1 MMHMTSMAP
10 SLPLTSPPSNETIRS
25 PKSPAPSPSP
35 APTTAT
41 TSTSILNVT
50 ALGFPFS
57 GTGTPPPPATKVSES
72 DIVETPDDNVPRFSH
87 NPFDSSFGE
96 VNTDSKRA
104 SALEYIATN
113 IDSPLHA
120 IQKNGVSE
128 KHQTHDDLEATLE
141 RLRSLERNLHTSSS
155 SADRTASSCSD
166 RADRIETLL
175 RPLEQDLKRTAT
187 TGSGRRASF
196 SEVRAQQP
204 YLVRSRKRGNSSS
217 GVLGQVMNGGGE
229 VVRADSC
236 TLPRMLAGENSYAQR
251 TATEAQ
257 HEYTLPHGSPRRGA
271 ISSPSGTPAPTRFA
285 STGELIIEGDTVFE
299 VIESPT
305 TVVMPLRFTP
315 RSPRTPRTPR
325 TPVTPTGPPKTPVTG
340 SPKSAMSRKSSRSM
354 PKTPRSVKVRFSNAE
369 LELEMPPPP
378 PPPNIGPKSPRH
390 LTPGVTLTYPE
401 PARADVIS
409 PTSSSRKSLKSFS
422 QRPSSS
428 ATRPAHIPTPL
439 DLSAISKAEKHG
451 SLTSMTDLISR
462 SRKLEKKLEMGRTAS
477 MASSPKSGR
486 SRWDSISG
494 ILNAFPPPTPAA
506 GQPYAREGMVP
517 IEYEKLESAS
527 TRNIRRRICG
537 LPVWAFILMLFLIP
551 ALITLAVV
559 LPIEIVG
566 AKNSVT
572 GPSAAQLAG
581 CQLDLPCFNGGVST
595 VLSGG
600 QCACLCTGAYSGDQ
614 CQVSASDPACTQ
626 LNLGSSTASVG
637 SNIPSLLQLAPSFA
651 INIDT
656 SAVVSALENS
666 NVSCTA
672 QNALVDLTL
681 PSSSSNAKRYLV
693 GELIEVTSTYT
704 SGKSAHPTTFATMTY
719 VSATSI
725 TIRPSSTITAA
736 TATGLLVDTAMA
748 AQPTAGA
755 SASSSNADSSTLN
768 FAKCALLAIVQQKGI
783 DVANTAHSALQTN
796 FNQGAGMAGNVTVG
810 RSIVIDLT
818 DQLVRGL

>member
-1 MMHMTSMAP
+1 MTSTAP

-25 PKSPAPSPSP
+25 PKSPAPFSSP
-35 APTTAT
+35 APTTET
-41 TSTSILNVT
+41 TSTSILNVP

-57 GTGTPPPPATKVSES
+57 GTGTPPPPTTKVSES

-87 NPFDSSFGE
+87 NPFDASFGE

-104 SALEYIATN
+104 SAHEYIVTN
-113 IDSPLHA
+113 TDSPLHA
-120 IQKNGVSE
+120 IQKNGISG
-128 KHQTHDDLEATLE
+128 KHHTHDDVEATLE
-141 RLRSLERNLHTSSS
+141 RLRCFERNLHTVSS
-155 SADRTASSCSD
+155 SADRTATSCSD

-175 RPLEQDLKRTAT
+175 LPLEQDLKRTAT
-187 TGSGRRASF
+187 TSSGRRASF
-196 SEVRAQQP
+196 SEVRVQRP
-204 YLVRSRKRGNSSS
+204 YFVRSKKRGSSSS
-217 GVLGQVMNGGGE
+217 GVLGEVMNGEEG

-236 TLPRMLAGENSYAQR
+236 TLPRLLAGESSYAQR
-251 TATEAQ
+251 TANEVQ
-257 HEYTLPHGSPRRGA
+257 HDYTLPHGSPRRGA
-271 ISSPSGTPAPTRFA
+271 LSSPSGTRARSA

-305 TVVMPLRFTP
+305 TVVRPLRFTP
-315 RSPRTPRTPR
+315 RSPR

-340 SPKSAMSRKSSRSM
+340 SPKSAMSRKSSRTTS
-354 PKTPRSVKVRFSNAE
+354 KTPKSVKVRFSNAE
-369 LELEMPPPP
+369 LESEKPPP
-378 PPPNIGPKSPRH
+378 PPPNIGPKSLRR
-390 LTPGVTLTYPE
+390 LAPGVTLAYPE
-401 PARADVIS
+401 PTWADVVS
-409 PTSSSRKSLKSFS
+409 PTSSSLKSLKSFS

-428 ATRPAHIPTPL
+428 LTRPAWIPTPL

-477 MASSPKSGR
+477 MASSSKRGR
-486 SRWDSISG
+486 NRWDSISG

-506 GQPYAREGMVP
+506 GQPYASEGMVP

-537 LPVWAFILMLFLIP
+537 LPVWAFIFMLFLIP
-551 ALITLAVV
+551 ALIAIAVV
-559 LPIEIVG
+559 LPIEILG
-566 AKNSVT
+566 AKNSSS
-572 GPSAAQLAG
+572 GPSATQLAG

-600 QCACLCTGAYSGDQ
+600 QCACLCTGAYSEDQ
-614 CQVSASDPACTQ
+614 CQVSTSDPACTQ

-651 INIDT
+651 ISIDT
-656 SAVVSALENS
+656 SAVISAFEKA

-672 QNALVDLTL
+672 QNAVVNLTL
-681 PSSSSNAKRYLV
+681 PSSSSNPKRYLV

-704 SGKSAHPTTFATMTY
+704 SGKSVCPTTFATMTY

-725 TIRPSSTITAA
+725 AVRPSSTTTAT

-748 AQPTAGA
+748 AQPTAAA
-755 SASSSNADSSTLN
+755 SSSSSNADSSTLN

-796 FNQGAGMAGNVTVG
+796 FNQGAGMAANVTIG
-810 RSIVIDLT
+810 GSIVIDLA
-818 DQLVRGL
+818 DQFVREL